1 MSNYQ
6 QLISDYDAYTQVCPA
21 LFGEQ
26 WRPASLQSVVVER
39 TRQELDR
46 TGLQQALGQ
55 LGDVEGWMLL
65 SDQRIVLQ
73 QQAASPE
80 DSLVLSAEL
89 YQEGRSVRVRQ
100 LHGNRW
106 LLVTTCIVPDSGQSG
121 THLATQITHLANEPG
136 LGRLE
141 YQQLWSRNE
150 QGRLYIE
157 DAVFTGFTG
166 A

>member
-6 QLISDYDAYTQVCPA
+6 QLISDYDAYTQACPA
-21 LFGEQ
+21 LFGDQ
-26 WRPASLQSVVVER
+26 WRPAGLQSVVVER
-39 TRQELDR
+39 TRQELHR
-46 TGLQQALGQ
+46 AGLQQALVQ
-55 LGDVEGWMLL
+55 LGQVEGWMLL
-65 SDQRIVLQ
+65 SDERLVLQ
-73 QQAASPE
+73 QQVVTPA

-106 LLVTTCIVPDSGQSG
+106 LLVTTCIVPANDQSG
-121 THLATQITHLANEPG
+121 THLATPLTHLANEPR

-157 DAVFTGFTG
+157 DAVFTGFAG